1 MGKSMKAH
9 VTEYTVRNNKGD
21 SVSNKVK
28 GKDWYPWMSSD
39 HHSTPTLT

>member
-9 VTEYTVRNNKGD
+9 VTEYTVRNNTGD
-21 SVSNKVK
+21 SVSNRVK
-28 GKDWYPWMSSD
+28 GKYGYPWMSSD